1 MTLALQA
8 LADFHYDTLSMDLA
22 ENASGEGAIALRLQG
37 RNPALLDGRAFNLNI
52 KLETNF
58 DRLIDLAMRSMAAA
72 RELLRRTTGST
83 RQ

>member
-1 MTLALQA
+1 MALALQA
-8 LADFHYDTLSMDLA
+8 LADFHYDILSMDLV
-22 ENASGEGAIALRLQG
+22 ENASGEGEIALRLQG

-52 KLETNF
+52 RLEINF

-72 RELLRRTTGST
+72 RELLRQTTGST